1 MCVAHC
7 GAQPRATSVGGDRA
21 RRVQLRTLLCVLH
34 GVNLDFCG
42 AFRGRRSVKALGGPH
57 FGSGAL
63 GPYAFGRRLRAW
75 QTALPGI
82 VLPSCLAS
90 ALRSGPRPLAFR
102 RGGARSRAAAPPK
115 AQVAAMDFFDKLS
128 DSFKEL
134 GKKKKPAMPS
144 GGGHRLGTA
153 EDAAE
158 AARKKREAAEARAAA
173 AAAHA
178 AAVAAAKARSAAP
191 QRNASAAAAA
201 AELRMAKPKPVA
213 PRPPPAAPPAP
224 VAFAGSGR
232 RLGDPAAPS
241 SPKAPPPASPK
252 AAVALPAEVAAQ
264 LRGAAALLAQNP
276 DCGRASAELL
286 ARLLRN
292 VTGSP
297 LEVKFRRLRLGNP
310 AIAAAVVNA
319 SGGMELLEEAG
330 FTLQFEDA
338 ADGQEGAAEGWAVLP
353 LPEPND
359 SEEAAEGIDAQLEGQ
374 LAVVAAALAS
384 LEPLLPAAPP
394 AAAAPPP
401 PDDAPP
407 PGGRATAVWAPS
419 AACVAALSDLPDDY
433 FTRSTEELV
442 AQSRASAAQRANQQQ
457 LSTRAHKER
466 AAGPPPPQPRAALL
480 RVRLPDG
487 MLLQGSFGA
496 RESCAA
502 LRAWLADALA
512 EPHRTFDLYAPRCAT
527 PLPADATTL
536 LAAGLAPAALLS
548 FRWGADEPPQQARTT
563 LRAELAATAVPLE

>member
-1 MCVAHC
+1 
-7 GAQPRATSVGGDRA
+7 
-21 RRVQLRTLLCVLH
+21 
-34 GVNLDFCG
+34 
-42 AFRGRRSVKALGGPH
+42 
-57 FGSGAL
+57 
-63 GPYAFGRRLRAW
+63 
-75 QTALPGI
+75 
-82 VLPSCLAS
+82 
-90 ALRSGPRPLAFR
+90 
-102 RGGARSRAAAPPK
+102 
-115 AQVAAMDFFDKLS
+115 MDFFDKLS
-128 DSFKEL
+128 ESFKDL
-134 GKKKKPAMPS
+134 GKKKTKKAAMPS

-201 AELRMAKPKPVA
+201 AELRMAGHAPKPVA

-224 VAFAGSGR
+224 VAFAGPGR
-232 RLGDPAAPS
+232 RLGDSAAPPS
-241 SPKAPPPASPK
+241 SPKAPAPASPK
-252 AAVALPAEVAAQ
+252 AALPAEVSAQ

-276 DCGRASAELL
+276 DSGRASAELL

-297 LEVKFRRLRLGNP
+297 LDAKFRRLRLGNP

-338 ADGQEGAAEGWAVLP
+338 AEGHEGAAEGWAVLP
-353 LPEPND
+353 LPEREDEELAAD
-359 SEEAAEGIDAQLEGQ
+359 SDAAGGGASTDAQLEAQ
-374 LAVVAAALAS
+374 LAAVAAALAS
-384 LEPLLPAAPP
+384 LEPLLPAAP
-394 AAAAPPP
+394 AAAPAPP
-401 PDDAPP
+401 PRDDAPP

-433 FTRSTEELV
+433 FTRSTEELA
-442 AQSRASAAQRANQQQ
+442 AQSRASAAQRAQAQQ
-457 LSTRAHKER
+457 LTTRAHKER
-466 AAGPPPPQPRAALL
+466 AAGPPPPTPRAALL

-487 MLLQGSFGA
+487 MLLQGCFGA
-496 RESCAA
+496 RETCAA

-548 FRWGADEPPQQARTT
+548 FRWGADEPPQQAPAT